1 MTILLIIL
9 GIAIVIAAIIVIYV
23 TKVENDSKIKWE
35 EHKWQTEAD
44 KKYIED
50 TEKKFEDLEILFED
64 IWDEVKK

>member
-23 TKVENDSKIKWE
+23 TKVENDNKMRWE

-44 KKYIED
+44 DKEL
-50 TEKKFEDLEILFED
+50 EDLDILFED
-64 IWDEVKK
+64 IWDEVRK